1 MRLKMKNKLSIAVVG
16 LAWFLTFSGVGS
28 ASPLP
33 RQRIPA
39 DAKWL
44 FHADLVGFRAS
55 QIGHYVQ
62 TNFLSGPLKEVSSN
76 LKFDAEALLRK
87 VTSVTAYGS
96 DFKKNDPEASLTSGV
111 LILQTD
117 TETQQIVEGALAA
130 QLLANTNS
138 PLKKLQTQPYPLYA
152 VGKDLFGAIQP
163 EGVILLGKSRERI
176 NQATQVLG
184 GKLPNLS
191 GGQGFTDFPA
201 TSDSFVF
208 LGVAEGF
215 NQLIDLPPQVKVLQM
230 ADGVRIVLG
239 EKAELLFVDL
249 ALKSKSA
256 EIVTQI
262 QQVLQGIVALF
273 SLGAPENQDL
283 SELVRSTK
291 VTAADKIVAVGMQFP
306 VAKALALIAKGGQQD
321 MDAPKPERRSSKP
334 GKKKSKHHEE
344 PIIQPEATASQK
356 AEPKAEPK

>member
-1 MRLKMKNKLSIAVVG
+1 MKNTLSIAVTG
-16 LAWFLTFSGVGS
+16 LACFLTFSDLAS

-76 LKFDAEALLRK
+76 LKFDAEALLRT

-96 DFKKNDPEASLTSGV
+96 DFKKNDPEASLTTGV

-117 TETQQIVEGALAA
+117 AETQQIVEGALAA

-163 EGVILLGKSRERI
+163 DGVILLGKSRERI
-176 NQATQVLG
+176 DQATQVLE
-184 GKLPNLS
+184 GKLPSLL
-191 GGQGFTDFPA
+191 GGKAFTDFPA

-215 NQLIDLPPQVKVLQM
+215 DQLLELPPQAKVLHM
-230 ADGVRIVLG
+230 ADGLRIVLG
-239 EKAELLFVDL
+239 ENADVLFADL
-249 ALKSKSA
+249 ALKSKTQ
-256 EIVTQI
+256 EVVTQI
-262 QQVLQGIVALF
+262 QQVLQGLIALF

-291 VTAADKIVAVGMQFP
+291 VTTADKVVAVGMQFP

-321 MDAPKPERRSSKP
+321 SDTPKPERKSSKP
-334 GKKKSKHHEE
+334 GKKRSKHHEE
-344 PIIQPEATASQK
+344 PEIQPEATTSQK
-356 AEPKAEPK
+356 PEPKAEAK